1 MARKSSNRRLTNGKG
16 RRARRSGESAK
27 SGSREFKL
35 AFFIQRNLAL
45 HTLPRPMHSGRV
57 ARYRMHANTFG
68 VSTGLSNVGGS
79 SGPGQL
85 VQNSATLLNAAIGTQ
100 LSDYAGYSSYAAIY
114 DQYRIKE
121 VLIRFK
127 SRNNAVN
134 LVNTASPNGSVP
146 TAYIVRDLDD
156 ATALSTPSEALE
168 YDTVH
173 TFNGEEDCVVRFDP
187 AVTPAVY
194 SGGAFSG
201 YGVQHSDMMWL
212 DVANTAIPHYG
223 IKVCVGALTAS
234 TTSSWVWDLTM
245 EAIVEFQNTR

>member
-1 MARKSSNRRLTNGKG
+1 
-16 RRARRSGESAK
+16 
-27 SGSREFKL
+27 
-35 AFFIQRNLAL
+35 
-45 HTLPRPMHSGRV
+45 MHS
-57 ARYRMHANTFG
+57 NTFG
-68 VSTGLSNVGGS
+68 VQTGLSNVGGS
-79 SGPGQL
+79 GGPGQMI
-85 VQNSATLLNAAIGTQ
+85 QNSATILNVAIGTQ
-100 LSDYAGYSSYAAIY
+100 LSDFAGYSSYAAIY

-127 SRNNAVN
+127 SRNNAVS
-134 LVNTASPNGSVP
+134 VFNTASPNGGVP

-173 TFNGEEDCVVRFDP
+173 TFNGEEDCVVRYDP

-201 YGVQHSDMMWL
+201 YGVTKSDSMWL
-212 DVANTAIPHYG
+212 DMANVNIPHYG
-223 IKVCVGALTAS
+223 IKVSIGGLTSS
-234 TTSSWVWDLTM
+234 TTSSWCWDVTA